1 MYIHLLPKKG
11 NSDVQQMQQTNIKQ
25 AAEKKEAMI
34 TKR

>member
-1 MYIHLLPKKG
+1 MQKG

-34 TKR
+34 TKRLI